1 MIHDQDLPDKLAE
14 LLHEDELVIF
24 LFHGVIR
31 KKAQGIR
38 NYTGKHI
45 NSDLFARC
53 IASVSSV
60 GNALSMDEVLNY
72 SEAQTQYPPKSFAIT
87 FDDGFEN
94 NISVAAP
101 ILADFGVPFTI
112 YVTTDFI
119 ERNSMSWIDR
129 IENAV
134 DLAPEQIVSPFWAQE
149 QFALTGKESRIA
161 FLSEVRKFVKT
172 CPACDPNIFADEL
185 CSELGGSIYQDTN
198 SELDR
203 KMSWEQV
210 RSAAQSDIISI
221 GGHSHTHPILSFLS
235 PQGLAYE
242 LDTCFTLLKEKAGV
256 EPTHFSYPEGLSH
269 CYSADVISQLKQ
281 RNVLCS
287 PTAISGR
294 NRVGCDPFHLKR
306 IMVG

>member
-1 MIHDQDLPDKLAE
+1 MIHDQSLPDELAG

-24 LFHGVIR
+24 LFHGVTTKIT
-31 KKAQGIR
+31 QGVR

-53 IASVSSV
+53 IASVSKL
-60 GNALSMDEVLNY
+60 GNALSMDEVLHY
-72 SEAQTQYPPKSFAIT
+72 CAAGTQFPPRSFAIT

-101 ILADFGVPFTI
+101 ILSDFGVPMII

-129 IENAV
+129 VENAV
-134 DLAPEQIVSPFWAQE
+134 DCAPEQFLSLFWTQK
-149 QFALTGKESRIA
+149 QFTLTGTESRIE
-161 FLSEVRKFVKT
+161 FLTEVRKFVKT
-172 CPACDPNIFADEL
+172 SPACDPNIFADEL
-185 CSELGGSIYQDTN
+185 CSILGSAFDQDTDN
-198 SELDR
+198 ELDR

-210 RSAAQSDIISI
+210 RSAAQSDFISI
-221 GGHSHTHPILSFLS
+221 GGHSHTHAILSFLS
-235 PQGLAYE
+235 PKRVDYE
-242 LDTCFTLLKEKAGV
+242 LDTCFALLKEKADV
-256 EPTHFSYPEGLSH
+256 EPTHFSYPEGLGH
-269 CYSADVISQLKQ
+269 CYSSNVISQLKQ
-281 RNVLCS
+281 RNVRCS

-294 NRVGCDPFHLKR
+294 NIVGSDPFHLKR